1 MNSPALL
8 ALEGARVLVVGDVI
22 LDRYWYGATRRISPE
37 APVPIVQVQR
47 TEERPGG
54 AGNVALNVRSLGGQA
69 VLIGVTGPDT
79 AAETL
84 RGLLQQ
90 RGVECRF
97 VEVTGFPTV
106 TKLRVLSQHQ
116 QLIRLDFEDD
126 ALAVPWGSVIGAY
139 RQQLKGTNVVLLS
152 DYAKGSLGC
161 ATELIRLAR
170 EAGKPVLV
178 DPKGSDFTRYRGATV
193 ITPNWSEFITIVGP
207 CEDEQTVEQKARV
220 LCEQLALEALLITR
234 GERGMTLIPQQ
245 GERRDLRA
253 HAAEVYDVTGAGDTV
268 IATLATGLATGLS
281 LPEATALANTAAGL
295 VVAKLGTASVTMAEV
310 IAALHMHP
318 RAASGIVDEDRLMT
332 LVARARGRGERIVM
346 TNGCFDIL
354 HAGHVYYLQAA
365 RKLGDRLIVAV
376 NDDASVKRLKGSGR
390 PVNPLPRRM
399 VVLDALT
406 AVDWVLP
413 FPEDTPERLIARLL
427 PDVLVKGSD
436 YSPDRIAGASLVKA
450 HGGEV
455 VVIDYLEGFST
466 TELIDALQRVTLSR
480 AL

>member
-8 ALEGARVLVVGDVI
+8 ALKGARVLVVGDVI

-47 TEERPGG
+47 TEERAGG
-54 AGNVALNVRSLGGQA
+54 AGNVALNVRSLGGQT
-69 VLIGVTGPDT
+69 VLIGVTGPDA

-97 VEVTGFPTV
+97 VEVEGFPTV

-126 ALAVPWGSVIGAY
+126 DLAVPWGSVIGAY
-139 RQQLKGTNVVLLS
+139 RQHIKGTNVVLLS

-161 ATELIRLAR
+161 AVELIRLAR
-170 EAGKPVLV
+170 KAGKPVLV

-207 CEDEQTVEQKARV
+207 CEDEETVEQKARG

-234 GERGMTLIPQQ
+234 GERGMTLIPHQ
-245 GERRDLRA
+245 GERRDLPA

-268 IATLATGLATGLS
+268 IATLATTLAAGLS

-295 VVAKLGTASVTMAEV
+295 VVAKLGTASVSMAEV

-318 RAASGIVDEDRLMT
+318 HTASGIVGEDQLMT
-332 LVARARGRGERIVM
+332 LVAEARGRGQRIVM

-354 HAGHVYYLQAA
+354 HADHVYYLEAA

-376 NDDASVKRLKGSGR
+376 NDDASVRRLKGSDR

-399 VVLDALT
+399 LVLDALT
-406 AVDWVLP
+406 AVDWVVP
-413 FPEDTPERLIARLL
+413 FPEDTPEHLIARLL
-427 PDVLVKGSD
+427 PDVLVKRGD

-466 TELIDALQRVTLSR
+466 TELIDSLQRVTLSR

>member
-1 MNSPALL
+1 MNSPTLL

-47 TEERPGG
+47 TEERAGG
-54 AGNVALNVRSLGGQA
+54 AGNVALNVRSLGGQT
-69 VLIGVTGPDT
+69 VLIGVTGLDA

-97 VEVTGFPTV
+97 VEVAGFPTV

-126 ALAVPWGSVIGAY
+126 ALAAPWGSVIGAY
-139 RQQLKGTNVVLLS
+139 RQHIKGTNVVLLS

-161 ATELIRLAR
+161 AVELIRLAH

-178 DPKGSDFTRYRGATV
+178 DPKGSDFTRSRGATV
-193 ITPNWSEFITIVGP
+193 ITPNWSEFITVVGP
-207 CEDEQTVEQKARV
+207 CEDEPTVEQKARG

-245 GERRDLRA
+245 GERRDLAA

-268 IATLATGLATGLS
+268 IATLATGLAAGLS

-295 VVAKLGTASVTMAEV
+295 VVAKLGTASVSMAELA
-310 IAALHMHP
+310 AALHMHP
-318 RAASGIVDEDRLMT
+318 HTASGIVDEDQLMT
-332 LVARARGRGERIVM
+332 LVAEARGRGQRIVM

-354 HAGHVYYLQAA
+354 HAGHVYYLEAA

-399 VVLDALT
+399 LVLDALT
-406 AVDWVLP
+406 AVDWVVP
-413 FPEDTPERLIARLL
+413 FPEDTPERLLARLL
-427 PDVLVKGSD
+427 PDVLVKGGD
-436 YSPDRIAGASLVKA
+436 YSPDRIAGASLVKT

-466 TELIDALQRVTLSR
+466 TELIDSLQRVTLSR

>member
-1 MNSPALL
+1 MNSPTLL

-47 TEERPGG
+47 TEERAGG
-54 AGNVALNVRSLGGQA
+54 AGNVALNVRSLGGQT
-69 VLIGVTGPDT
+69 VLIGVTGLDA

-97 VEVTGFPTV
+97 VEVAGFPTV

-126 ALAVPWGSVIGAY
+126 ALAAPWGSVIGAY
-139 RQQLKGTNVVLLS
+139 RQHIKGTNVVLLS

-161 ATELIRLAR
+161 AVELIRLAH

-207 CEDEQTVEQKARV
+207 CEDEQTVEQKARG

-245 GERRDLRA
+245 GERRDLPA

-268 IATLATGLATGLS
+268 IATLATGLAAGLS

-295 VVAKLGTASVTMAEV
+295 VVAKLGTASVSMAELA
-310 IAALHMHP
+310 AALHMHP
-318 RAASGIVDEDRLMT
+318 HTASGIVDEDQLMT
-332 LVARARGRGERIVM
+332 LVAEARGRGQRIVM

-354 HAGHVYYLQAA
+354 HAGHVYYLEAA

-399 VVLDALT
+399 LVLDALT
-406 AVDWVLP
+406 AVDWVVP
-413 FPEDTPERLIARLL
+413 FPEDTPERLLARLL
-427 PDVLVKGSD
+427 PDVLVKGGD
-436 YSPDRIAGASLVKA
+436 YSPDRIAGASLVKT

-466 TELIDALQRVTLSR
+466 TELIDSLQRVTLSR